1 MLKKISFILLAILI
15 ITISLSASS
24 YGQSPQKYS
33 AKEVRADLENLKDAM
48 EASNYNFYALTSKEI
63 MDSIYTKIKNSIN
76 DSLSSLQTFR
86 LLQPYVALAGMSHCF
101 MEYPWTEYRE
111 YRKQNGTVFPLR
123 LFFKNG
129 KVLVRANFSQN
140 TQIEKNDEIL
150 MVNGQAINEL
160 LNEMHRYISGPT
172 KYFKNSQIEQREF
185 ARFFWFFFD
194 EQELFALKI
203 RKIDGKELDL
213 IVPSVMGKEFEKKMK
228 TEESLLQTKRKFNL
242 IKDVAYLHPGH
253 FLNDIPFDPSN
264 PALFD
269 NTEFCHFT
277 DSAFNY
283 FKKMNVNSLII
294 DLRYNPGGDNSFS
307 DYMISYFAD
316 KPFSFASTFSIKT
329 SQITKD
335 YWKEL
340 DVPEHQEVKEKILT
354 LENGAYFDTPLTEI
368 NPHPDSIRFKGKVY
382 VLINRY
388 SYSNTSS
395 VAAIIQDYKF
405 GKIIGE
411 ETAEVVSS
419 YGAVHTFELPNTR
432 WNVIYPKA
440 LGVRPNGDASQRGVI
455 PDYLVD
461 EDIFTDKDEV
471 LEYTLKLI
479 EGAK

>member
-1 MLKKISFILLAILI
+1 MKKILLILI
-15 ITISLSASS
+15 TIFSFSVISF
-24 YGQSPQKYS
+24 GQSPKKYS
-33 AKEVRADLENLKDAM
+33 AKEVKADLEYLKEAM
-48 EASNYNFYALTSKEI
+48 EASNYNFYALTRKEV
-63 MDSIYTKIKNSIN
+63 MDSVYTKIMNSIT
-76 DSLSSLQTFR
+76 DSLSSLQVFR
-86 LLQPYVALAGMSHCF
+86 LLQPYVALAGMSHCH
-101 MEYPWTEYRE
+101 MNYPWGEYE
-111 YRKQNGTVFPLR
+111 NYKNQDGTVFPLR
-123 LFFKNG
+123 LFFNKG

-140 TQIEKNDEIL
+140 TKIEKNDEIL
-150 MVNGQAINEL
+150 MVNGKPIYDFL
-160 LNEMHRYISGPT
+160 DEMHRYISGPT

-185 ARFFWFFFD
+185 ARFFWFFFGK
-194 EQELFALKI
+194 QESFVLKI
-203 RKIDGKELDL
+203 RKKNGQELNL
-213 IVPSVMGKEFEKKMK
+213 TVSSIKGKEFEEKMI

-242 IKDVAYLHPGH
+242 INDIAYMRPGH

-283 FKKMNVNSLII
+283 FKEINANSLII

-316 KPFSFASTFSIKT
+316 KPFSFASKFSIKT

-335 YWKEL
+335 YWREL
-340 DVPEHQEVKEKILT
+340 DVPEHQEVKAKILT
-354 LENGAYFDTPLTEI
+354 LENGTYFDSPLAEI

-395 VAAIIQDYKF
+395 VAAIIQDYNF
-405 GKIIGE
+405 GKIVGE

-432 WNVIYPKA
+432 WNVVYPKA

-455 PDYLVD
+455 PDYPVD

-479 EGAK
+479 EGVN

>member
-1 MLKKISFILLAILI
+1 MKKLITILILLI
-15 ITISLSASS
+15 IISVSS
-24 YGQSPQKYS
+24 FGQSQKKYS
-33 AKEVRADLENLKDAM
+33 AKEVKADLAYLRDAM
-48 EASNYNFYALTSKEI
+48 EASNYNFYALTSEEI
-63 MDSIYTKIKNSIN
+63 MDSVYTKIMNSIN

-86 LLQPYVALAGMSHCF
+86 LLQPYVALAGMSHCH
-101 MEYPWTEYRE
+101 MNYPWLEYE
-111 YRKQNGTVFPLR
+111 NYKKQDGTVFPLR
-123 LFFKNG
+123 LYFNKG

-150 MVNGQAINEL
+150 MVNRKPIHDL
-160 LNEMHRYISGPT
+160 LDEVHRYISGPT
-172 KYFKNSQIEQREF
+172 IYFKNSQIEQREF
-185 ARFFWFFFD
+185 ARFFWFFFG
-194 EQELFALKI
+194 EQELFTLKI
-203 RKIDGKELDL
+203 RKKDGKELDL
-213 IVPSVMGKEFEKKMK
+213 KVPSIIGKTFEEKMK
-228 TEESLLQTKRKFNL
+228 IEESLLQTKRKFNL
-242 IKDVAYLHPGH
+242 INDIAYIRPGH

-283 FKKMNVNSLII
+283 FKEINVNSLII

-316 KPFSFASTFSIKT
+316 RTFTFASNFSIKT

-335 YWKEL
+335 YWREL
-340 DVPEHQEVKEKILT
+340 DVPEHQEVKDKILT
-354 LENGAYFDTPLTEI
+354 LENGTYFDAPLIEI
-368 NPHPDSIRFKGKVY
+368 NPHPDSIRFKGNVY

-395 VAAIIQDYKF
+395 VAAVIQDYKF

-419 YGAVHTFELPNTR
+419 YGAVHTFNLPNTK

-455 PDYLVD
+455 PDYIFY
-461 EDIFTDKDEV
+461 EDIFTNKDEV

-479 EGAK
+479 DSDN